1 MAFIEYN
8 PNPVGR
14 RVGDCAVRAVAKALK
29 LDWETAYVLLTING
43 FSMGDMPSADSV
55 WDSEADIIY
64 IKSVDT
70 SGMPSLKI
78 LDYTVRNNTPQKA
91 EISPQTDF
99 VTKDELLTIKEEISA
114 LKAKFERID
123 NTVDNRKEHTDVK

>member
-1 MAFIEYN
+1 
-8 PNPVGR
+8 
-14 RVGDCAVRAVAKALK
+14 
-29 LDWETAYVLLTING
+29 VLC
-43 FSMGDMPSADSV
+43 
-55 WDSEADIIY
+55 DSEADIIY

-78 LDYTVRNNTPQKA
+78 LDYTVRNDTPQKA

-123 NTVDNRKEHTDVK
+123 NTADNRKDVNSAMTVMEELMTTIMVVNPPLYKSVMRRVTK